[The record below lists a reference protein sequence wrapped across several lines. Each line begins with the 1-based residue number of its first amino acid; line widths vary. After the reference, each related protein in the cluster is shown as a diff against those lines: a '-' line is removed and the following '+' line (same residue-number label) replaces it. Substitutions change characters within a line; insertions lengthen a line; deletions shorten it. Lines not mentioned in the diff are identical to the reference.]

1 MRMELLWAWNE
12 ETSCLFPQ
20 IIPIHVQQLCSNL
33 RSASPVELKLWSRG
47 VQRCDGGTTAK
58 KNCFIA
64 FGFKESD
71 SLNIILIKWS
81 LRLTDRAVQL
91 YQIIWVN
98 RKAKVLIHGSVNMPN
113 FIYGDKL
120 LRLKEW
126 DSRYK
131 RLKWVPP
138 KREARLALRIQ
149 WATQILKHVITCVPM
164 ALMENRSLV
173 LDSGFRVF
181 VWKCFEKWFKLMFP
195 VTSVI
200 LYFIVV
206 LWHLALVL

>member
-1 MRMELLWAWNE
+1 M
-12 ETSCLFPQ
+12 
-20 IIPIHVQQLCSNL
+20 
-33 RSASPVELKLWSRG
+33 ELKLWSRG
-47 VQRCDGGTTAK
+47 VQRCEGGTAAK

-64 FGFKESD
+64 LGFRKSD
-71 SLNIILIKWS
+71 SLNIVLVKW
-81 LRLTDRAVQL
+81 LVQL
-91 YQIIWVN
+91 YQIIWIN
-98 RKAKVLIHGSVNMPN
+98 RNTSRKAKVLIHGSVKMPN
-113 FIYGDKL
+113 FICGHKF

-138 KREARLALRIQ
+138 KREAGLALRIQ
-149 WATQILKHVITCVPM
+149 WATQISKHVIACVPM
-164 ALMENRSLV
+164 ALMENRSVV